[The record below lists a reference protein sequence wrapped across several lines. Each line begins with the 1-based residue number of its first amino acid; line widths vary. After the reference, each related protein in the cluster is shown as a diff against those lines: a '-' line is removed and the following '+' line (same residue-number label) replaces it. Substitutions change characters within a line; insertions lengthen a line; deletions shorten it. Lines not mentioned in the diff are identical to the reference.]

1 MHVRILIVRILVLKE
16 VAHCFITFAVD
27 LEHLSKW
34 QLLET
39 LFIVKQRRSYFEFF
53 QKWLYCSYE
62 TIMADNILVTLQTWI
77 LQLSWNKPPLLRV
90 FSTAFNEV
98 FWNSYVVENSG
109 TTTCDFENRVW
120 LLICMN
126 LPCQV
131 DSWLSSF
138 QNIPIWALTSE
149 L

>member
-1 MHVRILIVRILVLKE
+1 MYVRILVLKE
-16 VAHCFITFAVD
+16 VAHCVITLAVD

-109 TTTCDFENRVW
+109 TTTSDFENRVW

-131 DSWLSSF
+131 DSWLSRS